1 MPTSDIQEDEGKRD
15 NNLSN
20 FVAVQ
25 TPSGFVHYPL
35 THYPTQWHKLQLACV
50 CRRPWYIF
58 THTHDMMR
66 VEFDYIYGTRGFGH
80 IANVHFENI
89 VFCLGIE
96 VLVSGFG
103 FCCLG

>member
-1 MPTSDIQEDEGKRD
+1 MPTSDIQEDEGQRD

-66 VEFDYIYGTRGFGH
+66 VEFDYIYDTSQMSILKILFSAWGLRFWFRVLGF
-80 IANVHFENI
+80 V
-89 VFCLGIE
+89 V
-96 VLVSGFG
+96 
-103 FCCLG
+103 